1 MRVYK
6 ENINHFNAFYRS
18 DYYSYLKENDYDCV
32 DKIFQV
38 YMKILMIVTLL
49 FIRS

>member
-6 ENINHFNAFYRS
+6 ENIKRYDAFYRS

-32 DKIFQV
+32 DKIFSSL
-38 YMKILMIVTLL
+38 YEDPDDCDASLY
-49 FIRS
+49 